1 MPLDPNG
8 KIDLERLELPT
19 GISITRIQGANGG
32 SDRKYF
38 PANAAE
44 YAAGGRDQSVLAL
57 PGTVPVSTGKFDQEP
72 HYFKKFEYSRQKKS
86 VHFSPQ
92 I

>member
-57 PGTVPVSTGKFDQEP
+57 PGTVPVSTGKYNQEP
-72 HYFKKFEYSRQKKS
+72 HYFKKFELSHQTRSKVLRS
-86 VHFSPQ
+86 
-92 I
+92 